1 MPVAVNSGR
10 CWPKKPFI
18 KQPGL
23 ITVSWGPVISVAGKT
38 AEQINQ
44 EVELWIET
52 EMRRIDPD
60 SYPPG
65 DVPPIAQE
73 IAEAARK
80 NASAAHDGQGEVSSV
95 AGSAADN
102 AAIAGQPRAEGSPSA

>member
-1 MPVAVNSGR
+1 MGICSGR

-23 ITVSWGPVISVAGKT
+23 ITVSWGPVISVTGKT
-38 AEQINQ
+38 SEQLNQ

-65 DVPPIAQE
+65 DVPPIARE
-73 IAEAARK
+73 LAEAAREK
-80 NASAAHDGQGEVSSV
+80 VSAAHDGQGEAST
-95 AGSAADN
+95 AARPSTDN
-102 AAIAGQPRAEGSPSA
+102 TAGQPRTEGSPSA

>member
-1 MPVAVNSGR
+1 MGICSGR

-38 AEQINQ
+38 SEQINQ

-65 DVPPIAQE
+65 DVPPIARE
-73 IAEAARK
+73 LAEAARAK
-80 NASAAHDGQGEVSSV
+80 ASAAPDARREE
-95 AGSAADN
+95 SAASD
-102 AAIAGQPRAEGSPSA
+102 AATGQTAAEQQASTGSRHSA